1 MLHFSS
7 ALKIRMQRPSIDA
20 SKKNTLCNTLILNTI
35 KEAKNILIAFENT
48 IRLSADILIAS
59 ADTIRIFT
67 NGSVQVYLPE
77 KPLIQHSIL
86 FVASTLYA
94 CLFLQ
99 SLLDASP
106 QSDQHDEWC
115 LGGVRLLR
123 PPTYT
128 ISLAYVQ

>member
-1 MLHFSS
+1 MGRNRRGRANLMKFMLHFSS
-7 ALKIRMQRPSIDA
+7 ELSIKKWLLFFIT
-20 SKKNTLCNTLILNTI
+20 SKENKPQNNLIFNTI
-35 KEAKNILIAFENT
+35 KEAKNILIALKNT

-77 KPLIQHSIL
+77 KSLIQHSIL
-86 FVASTLYA
+86 FVTSTLHA

-115 LGGVRLLR
+115 LGGV
-123 PPTYT
+123 
-128 ISLAYVQ
+128 